1 MKSPGRPLILSVWLA
16 LLVSCLFVILR
27 THFIADLSAFMPQ
40 HPNQRQQLLVEQ
52 FRDGAI
58 ARTIMIGIEGDVVAE
73 RARLSRE
80 LAAGL
85 RKNPAF
91 VGVQNGDAAMQDRDR
106 AYFFDNRYLLSPA
119 VNAESFSRE
128 GLRRAISDMLDTLA
142 GNGGLII
149 KRILPRDPTGEALQI
164 AAQFANDTQPR
175 ILDGV
180 WAARDGTRTLLLA
193 QTRAAGSDTDGQ
205 ASAIEAIQKTFDQ
218 IPSRRQ
224 DTRLVISGT
233 GVFSVF
239 SRNLIE
245 HEVRRLAT
253 ASIILVVGLLLWVYR
268 SVTLLAIGL
277 LPVASGALAGI
288 AAVSLVFGYV
298 HGLTLGFGTTLIG
311 EAVDYSIYFFIQ
323 HAGGVNPPGFWR
335 TIRLGVLTSIAG
347 FAVLL
352 CSSFPGLAQLG
363 LYSISGLIVAAL
375 VTRYVLPTLVP
386 RQIVLRDLATAGIW
400 LEWIIRRASRLRGFV
415 ALTLLGAGAIVMFHA
430 GDIWNRQLAALN
442 PVSSTE
448 QQMDQELRRDMGVS
462 DMRYMATFTAP
473 DQETALQEA
482 ERAGLVL
489 QGLVEDKIIGGFN
502 SPALVLPSVSRQRA
516 RQAALPDSAQ
526 ARSRLAF
533 ALVGQPIRL
542 DLLKGFLSDVQAART
557 RQPLGRDDLRQT
569 SAGLLLDTLLIKRDN
584 DYLVLLPL
592 HSTETGAAGNLIDL
606 DKVSA
611 ALDANG
617 LSNIMTIDILKE
629 TTLLFN
635 SYLREALILSGL
647 GCLTIIGLLLLTLRS
662 LSRTLRVVIPL
673 AGAVLC
679 VTAALLAT
687 GTQLTILHLVGLL
700 LVVALGS
707 NYALFFD
714 SGMLSGGA
722 GNQRQSQV
730 SLVVANLTTVG
741 SFGLLG
747 LSKLSVLSAIGTT
760 VAPGAFLALFF
771 SAILAQFNADHR
783 AD

>member
-1 MKSPGRPLILSVWLA
+1 LKSPGRSLVLSVWLA
-16 LLVSCLFVILR
+16 LLALCLFVVLR

-58 ARTIMIGIEGDVVAE
+58 ARTIMIGIEGDVASE
-73 RARLSRE
+73 RARLSLE
-80 LAAGL
+80 LAARL
-85 RKNPAF
+85 RENPAF
-91 VGVQNGDAAMQDRDR
+91 VGVQNGDAATQERDR

-119 VNAESFSRE
+119 VNGQRFSSE
-128 GLRRAISDMLDTLA
+128 GLRQAIGDMLDALA
-142 GNGGLII
+142 GNAGLII
-149 KRILPRDPTGEALQI
+149 KHILPRDPTGETLQI
-164 AAQFANDTQPR
+164 AAQFADDSQPR

-180 WAARDGTRTLLLA
+180 WAARDGTRALLLA
-193 QTRAAGSDTDGQ
+193 QTRVAGSDTDGQ
-205 ASAIEAIQKTFDQ
+205 ARAIDAIWKTFDQ
-218 IPSRRQ
+218 IPGRRY

-233 GVFSVF
+233 GVFSVS
-239 SRNLIE
+239 SRSLIE
-245 HEVRRLAT
+245 HEVRRLAA

-268 SVTLLAIGL
+268 SVKLLGIGL

-288 AAVSLVFGYV
+288 AAVSLKFGYV

-323 HAGGVNPPGFWR
+323 HAGGVNPFGFWR

-352 CSSFPGLAQLG
+352 CSGFPGLAQLG
-363 LYSISGLIVAAL
+363 FYSISGLVVAAL
-375 VTRYVLPTLVP
+375 VTRYVLPTLMP
-386 RQIVLRDLATAGIW
+386 RHFVLRDLTTAGIW
-400 LEWIIRRASRLRGFV
+400 LERLIRRASRLRWLI
-415 ALTLLGAGAIVMFHA
+415 AATLLVAGAIVVFHA
-430 GDIWNRQLAALN
+430 GDVWNRQLSALN
-442 PVSSTE
+442 PVPAAE
-448 QQMDQELRRDMGVS
+448 QQLDQELRRDMGS
-462 DMRYMATFTAP
+462 SNMRYLATFTAS

-482 ERAGLVL
+482 ERAGAVL
-489 QGLVEDKIIGGFN
+489 QGLIGDKIIGGFN
-502 SPALVLPSVSRQRA
+502 SPALVLPSISLQRA
-516 RQAALPDSAQ
+516 RQAAIPDSAQ
-526 ARSRLAF
+526 ASTRLAV
-533 ALVGQPIRL
+533 ALIDQPIRS
-542 DLLKGFLSDVQAART
+542 DRLKGFLSDLQAART

-569 SAGLLLDTLLIKRDN
+569 SAVLLLDTLLIKRDK

-592 HSTETGAAGNLIDL
+592 HPAGTGAAGNFIDL
-606 DKVSA
+606 GKVSA
-611 ALDANG
+611 ALNANG
-617 LSNIMTIDILKE
+617 LSNVMTVDILKE
-629 TTLLFN
+629 TTSLFD

-647 GCLTIIGLLLLTLRS
+647 GCLIIVGLLLLALRS

-679 VTAALLAT
+679 VTAALLAI

-714 SGMLSGGA
+714 SGALSGGA
-722 GNQRQSQV
+722 VNQRQSQV

-747 LSKLSVLSAIGTT
+747 LSRLSVLSAIGTT
-760 VAPGAFLALFF
+760 VALGAFLALIF
-771 SAILAQFNADHR
+771 SAILARFKAETHAD
-783 AD
+783 